1 MEYVVPPARH
11 IESNIRSCERLSD
24 WLVLYMQRLQKE
36 PSPKAAKWVELYAN
50 RVNGIACFI
59 EKHNAETISQ

>member
-1 MEYVVPPARH
+1 MEYTVPSSRY

-24 WLVLYMQRLQKE
+24 WLVVYMQRLQKE
-36 PSPKAAKWVELYAN
+36 PGTEAARWVELYAN

-59 EKHNAETISQ
+59 EKHNLETVSQ